1 MTIKIIKTSDTE
13 LLATLNHDVQKIHH
27 NIEPELFKPYDK
39 DNMKKLFDDM
49 LEDEK
54 NSAYVAYFDEV
65 VAGYMLLSKK
75 YNEANYFK
83 ESYATIQI
91 DQICVESDFKGK
103 GIGKSLV
110 DFAKTYAKELDISR
124 IEMNYWTKNNNSGE
138 FFRSRG
144 FENYNERLVIK
155 I

>member
-27 NIEPELFKPYDK
+27 NIEPELFKPYSQE
-39 DNMKKLFDDM
+39 NMKKLFDDA
-49 LEDEK
+49 LENEK
-54 NSAYVAYFDEV
+54 ASAYVAYFDDV
-65 VAGYMLLSKK
+65 VAGYMLLNIK
-75 YNEANYFK
+75 YSEANYFK
-83 ESYATIQI
+83 ESYSALLI
-91 DQICVESDFKGK
+91 DQICVESNFKGK

-138 FFRSRG
+138 FFRSQG